1 MHLRSD
7 DMKTCGRREFI
18 ALGAAAATGLA
29 KAQSVVVK
37 NRMRKGV
44 PDPLAGYK
52 SFMPVWGD
60 RI

>member
-1 MHLRSD
+1 
-7 DMKTCGRREFI
+7 MKTCGRREFI